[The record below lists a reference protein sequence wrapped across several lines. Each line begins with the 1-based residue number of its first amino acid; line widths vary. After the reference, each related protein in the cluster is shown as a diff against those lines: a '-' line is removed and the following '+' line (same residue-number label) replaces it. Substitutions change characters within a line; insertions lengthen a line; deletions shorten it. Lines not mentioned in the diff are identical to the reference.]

1 MDIRFSQETIW
12 TALTALVTAA
22 AIFAGGYW
30 AGMASAAPEQ
40 DGASAARTFPDWFL
54 PIWDA
59 YDRNP
64 AITPEF
70 DFASLYS
77 GDLNPVPAG
86 QRGAQGGT
94 AT

>member
-12 TALTALVTAA
+12 TALTALVAAA

-40 DGASAARTFPDWFL
+40 AGVSAARTLPDWFL

-77 GDLNPVPAG
+77 GDLSAVP
-86 QRGAQGGT
+86 GGRR
-94 AT
+94 

>member
-12 TALTALVTAA
+12 TALTALVAA
-22 AIFAGGYW
+22 AVIFAGGYW

-40 DGASAARTFPDWFL
+40 AGVSAARTFPDWFL

-77 GDLNPVPAG
+77 GDPNAISTS
-86 QRGAQGGT
+86 QR
-94 AT
+94 